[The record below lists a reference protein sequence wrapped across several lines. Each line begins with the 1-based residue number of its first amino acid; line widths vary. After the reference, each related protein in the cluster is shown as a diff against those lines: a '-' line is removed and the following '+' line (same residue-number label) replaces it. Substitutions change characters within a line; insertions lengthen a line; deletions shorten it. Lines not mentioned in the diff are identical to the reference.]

1 MPIIKNYEFDF
12 ENPEEVDESFLIK
25 RLSLYATV
33 RPEDLKSLG
42 ADLYQS
48 KWREFRQ
55 SLQDLFHPPQVLRHD
70 PPIAGEREC
79 RDSSLEGLKDEETP
93 VIHERDF
100 SIQYQSA
107 GIRPHEF
114 PVIGFH
120 VDDKICPG
128 FCYQVRYM
136 GTKDFLFNGE
146 PRMLQSVGFGYG
158 KRLTFQ
164 GNTRNNNENYFWS
177 DSRVEGFAFSICA
190 VEAGD
195 KFVIYDE
202 VSRVAGDVE
211 VLSVDDD
218 QAEVDT
224 VYEKGCVKKFV
235 RVRMTAN
242 VQYHNRHQG
251 MLMDVTDHVIDIEGT
266 AEIVR
271 QRSSTR
277 ATTQQI
283 TDVHIQSLGKCTLWK
298 ED

>member
-1 MPIIKNYEFDF
+1 MPIIKNHEFDF
-12 ENPEEVDESFLIK
+12 ENPEGVDESFLIK

-33 RPEDLKSLG
+33 RPEDLKALG

-48 KWREFRQ
+48 RWRDFRQ
-55 SLQDLFHPPQVLRHD
+55 SLQDLFHPPQGLRQD
-70 PPIAGEREC
+70 PPEESVC
-79 RDSSLEGLKDEETP
+79 CTSSPDGLDKEATP
-93 VIHERDF
+93 VIQGREF

-107 GIRPHEF
+107 GIRPHEL

-128 FCYQVRYM
+128 FCYRVRYM
-136 GTKDFLFNGE
+136 GTRDFLFNGE
-146 PRMLQSVGFGYG
+146 SRMLQSVGLGYG

-164 GNTRNNNENYFWS
+164 GNTHNNNENYFWS
-177 DSRVEGFAFSICA
+177 DSRAEGFAFSICA
-190 VEAGD
+190 VETGD

-218 QAEVDT
+218 QTEIDT

-271 QRSSTR
+271 QRSSSK

-283 TDVHIQSLGKCTLWK
+283 TDVHVQSLGKCTLWK